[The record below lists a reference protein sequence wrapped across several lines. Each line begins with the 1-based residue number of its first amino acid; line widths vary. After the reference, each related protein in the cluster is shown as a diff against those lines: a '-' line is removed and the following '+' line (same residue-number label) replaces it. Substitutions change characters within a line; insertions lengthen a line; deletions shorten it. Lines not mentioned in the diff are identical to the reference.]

1 MSQRI
6 VIECD
11 ECAELGESRDA
22 VTVEVR
28 ALGYDV
34 EVDLCDVHT
43 KPLADV
49 VAHLVDLGRKPGQV
63 GPVTTACPRCGRR
76 FGSPQALGRHARDE
90 HGESVNQM
98 RNRKAARTKPP
109 GDRVTVPPGER
120 VECPDCGKGF
130 APQGLG
136 VHRRRVHGVAGAS
149 SSSRNRAARA
159 RDEGAGS
166 TGG

>member
-22 VTVEVR
+22 VTVELN
-28 ALGYDV
+28 ALGQSV

-43 KPLADV
+43 KPLAD
-49 VAHLVDLGRKPGQV
+49 LVERYVELGRKPGAGSV
-63 GPVTTACPRCGRR
+63 VVTTCPRCGRK

-98 RNRKAARTKPP
+98 RGKSPSKTGRRAP
-109 GDRVTVPPGER
+109 GERVTVPESDR
-120 VECPDCGKGF
+120 VPCPECGKGF
-130 APQGLG
+130 APVGLG

-149 SSSRNRAARA
+149 RQAAARRRAGQDGA
-159 RDEGAGS
+159 REDA
-166 TGG
+166 